1 MIFRL
6 FRRDP
11 QAATIT
17 ALYGAIVAQA
27 RVPAFYLA
35 FGVPDTPEGRFD
47 LLVLHLALVCR
58 RLGRA
63 EGAEQAAARALSQG
77 VFDMFCRDMDHNL
90 REMGVGDLTVPK
102 TMRKLGEAFYG
113 RLEVYD
119 RALGS
124 ADPPNC
130 RGACP
135 QHAGAGGAGRGGA
148 AARRLCAGRGGSPR
162 GAADRRLRRRQ
173 GELSRSDRGFPAGL
187 RGPGMSAK
195 NSCKDSCKDCCKNPV
210 ERSGSPRRR
219 AGIRPASRSRRRRG
233 DAHGGGGRRR
243 RAGIAPPQRQVR
255 CRPAGWRPQGHR
267 ARSRPPSS
275 RPAWSPSSR

>member
-11 QAATIT
+11 QGANIT

-63 EGAEQAAARALSQG
+63 EGAEQASARALSQG
-77 VFDMFCRDMDHNL
+77 VFDMFCRDMDHSL
-90 REMGVGDLTVPK
+90 REMGVGDLSVPK
-102 TMRKLGEAFYG
+102 KMRKLGEAFYG

-124 ADPPNC
+124 AAPVDL
-130 RGACP
+130 
-135 QHAGAGGAGRGGA
+135 A
-148 AARRLCAGRGGSPR
+148 AALARNLQGPGAPVEAAQRLAAYVRAAAAGLEALPI
-162 GAADRRLRRRQ
+162 
-173 GELSRSDRGFPAGL
+173 AGL
-187 RGPGMSAK
+187 RDGKVSFP
-195 NSCKDSCKDCCKNPV
+195 DPV
-210 ERSGSPRRR
+210 M
-219 AGIRPASRSRRRRG
+219 IC
-233 DAHGGGGRRR
+233 
-243 RAGIAPPQRQVR
+243 PPVCEAQ
-255 CRPAGWRPQGHR
+255 A
-267 ARSRPPSS
+267 
-275 RPAWSPSSR
+275 

>member
-27 RVPAFYLA
+27 RVPAFYLS

-63 EGAEQAAARALSQG
+63 ETEEQAAGRALSQA
-77 VFDMFCRDMDHNL
+77 VFDMFCRDMDDNL

-113 RLEVYD
+113 RLDVYD

-124 ADPPNC
+124 ADPAELTAALARNAQGP
-130 RGACP
+130 GAP
-135 QHAGAGGAGRGGA
+135 A
-148 AARRLCAGRGGSPR
+148 AAAERLAAYVRAAAAHLDALPIAAFVAGKVNFPDPAAMSSPVCE
-162 GAADRRLRRRQ
+162 AQA
-173 GELSRSDRGFPAGL
+173 
-187 RGPGMSAK
+187 
-195 NSCKDSCKDCCKNPV
+195 
-210 ERSGSPRRR
+210 
-219 AGIRPASRSRRRRG
+219 
-233 DAHGGGGRRR
+233 
-243 RAGIAPPQRQVR
+243 
-255 CRPAGWRPQGHR
+255 
-267 ARSRPPSS
+267 
-275 RPAWSPSSR
+275 